1 MDQAGEITQL
11 LQAGDKQSLEKLLP
25 IVYDELRAVASRVF
39 RGEFRENHTLQPTAL
54 VHEAFLR
61 LVGDLDRISWK
72 DRAHFFGIAARL
84 MRQVLVNHAIANK
97 REKRGGGQSM
107 VALDDAIS
115 FFQTQNIDILT
126 LYEALERLEDLDK
139 RQAEIVELRFFGGLT
154 IEEVS
159 ELLDISPATVKRDW
173 EMARIWLFRELK
185 TIQN

>member
-1 MDQAGEITQL
+1 
-11 LQAGDKQSLEKLLP
+11 
-25 IVYDELRAVASRVF
+25 
-39 RGEFRENHTLQPTAL
+39 
-54 VHEAFLR
+54 
-61 LVGDLDRISWK
+61 
-72 DRAHFFGIAARL
+72 
-84 MRQVLVNHAIANK
+84 
-97 REKRGGGQSM
+97 M
-107 VALDDAIS
+107 VELDDAIS

-126 LYEALERLEDLDK
+126 LYGALERLEDLDK